1 MMDIEITRVF
11 SIYGLPTHITLHATE
26 LVADAVFRL
35 SGTPNYAGAR
45 PPTRQPNNRPG
56 FATMHR
62 LKARHSSGDS
72 ARNATL

>member
-1 MMDIEITRVF
+1 MIEIEIARIF
-11 SIYGLPTHITLHATE
+11 SIVTFLPILLYTPQKWP
-26 LVADAVFRL
+26 LVQYFGFRV
-35 SGTPNYAGAR
+35 P
-45 PPTRQPNNRPG
+45 RQPNNGPG